1 MAQNRTQR
9 ASVAHTA
16 AMAHVAR
23 LTETTK
29 ALREAPPLSRKIDA
43 AMRGILPG
51 WSPQERQ
58 QLSQAEM
65 VRLGDLIGDCAV
77 SELWKQNGRVIY
89 DLHEELADA
98 LYRSKMTAVPGA
110 LFERIP
116 HINPMIVLP
125 DPWPAGKGRGGFS
138 EGYVRA
144 IYITGYSGASVCNSN
159 DPDRDGIAL
168 MFCYDVLDE
177 ETGEMIPGY
186 NRDLIPLPT
195 GRDKFTARDV
205 IEFAEKWQGGNM
217 TDPGFESAVKTF
229 RPIIQKAFAVL
240 TYLCTDNRDLP
251 DEPVAPPQT
260 RRKTGNGRKEPDP
273 FWVRVG
279 WYVGPQ
285 LHSSRLRA
293 RGAEKPGVSIPT
305 GVEYGPQHR
314 AGHFKTVWIGPGKSG
329 QRTQSTT
336 TWVEPYWTGL
346 EDLPEGQDPPTQVVP
361 VDPQRGDPFRRR
373 DTVGK

>member
-1 MAQNRTQR
+1 
-9 ASVAHTA
+9 
-16 AMAHVAR
+16 MAHVEK
-23 LTETTK
+23 LTETTRQ
-29 ALREAPPLSRKIDA
+29 LRSDPIFARKIDS

-51 WSPQERQ
+51 WSPSERNTFT
-58 QLSQAEM
+58 QLQME
-65 VRLGDLIGDCAV
+65 RLGDLIGEIAV
-77 SELWKQNGRVIY
+77 SELWKRNGRVVY
-89 DLHEELADA
+89 DLHHELAAA
-98 LYRSKMTAVPGA
+98 LYKSKMSAVPGQ
-110 LFERIP
+110 LFERVP
-116 HINPMIVLP
+116 HINPMVILP
-125 DPWPAGKGRGGFS
+125 DAWPAGKGRGGLA

-144 IYITGYSGASVCNSN
+144 FFIVGISGAGVCNSN
-159 DPDRDGIAL
+159 DPNRDGIAL

-177 ETGEMIPGY
+177 ETGEMVPGDY
-186 NRDLIPLPT
+186 RDLIPLPT
-195 GRDKFTARDV
+195 HMTKFTPADV
-205 IEFAEKWQGGNM
+205 VRFAEEWQGGNM
-217 TDPGFESAVKTF
+217 EDKGVKDAIRTF
-229 RPIIQKAFAVL
+229 RPVLEKAFAVL
-240 TYLCTDNRDLP
+240 TYLCTDNRDLQA
-251 DEPVAPPQT
+251 EPAWTQAQGRKKTGKRQT
-260 RRKTGNGRKEPDP
+260 RDREP

-285 LHSSRLRA
+285 LHTARA
-293 RGAEKPGVSIPT
+293 RALSLDKAGISIPT